1 MQSPSFDIS
10 SLNLDAKKYLVKITI
25 SMANEPN
32 IVEEVVYYRRYMDL
46 DFFLRWAWYFEY
58 LAARVKVANPRR
70 VVELIGGSDEWL
82 SEEEERRKKSASLL
96 KTKLNQI
103 RKLKKEVINDDL
115 FGLTS
120 AKHDA
125 KIQRVQND
133 IDALQEG
140 TFDVFYMPE
149 YKNTIKDWI

>member
-70 VVELIGGSDEWL
+70 VVELIGCSDEWL

-96 KTKLNQI
+96 KAKLNQI

-115 FGLTS
+115 FGLTI

>member
-82 SEEEERRKKSASLL
+82 SEEEERRTKSASLL
-96 KTKLNQI
+96 KAKLNQI

-125 KIQRVQND
+125 KIKRVQND

>member
-115 FGLTS
+115 FGLTR
-120 AKHDA
+120 AKHDT

-140 TFDVFYMPE
+140 KFDVFYMPE